1 MISFAIG
8 GAIPAISVKRS
19 RSAEFAIRIPIARLT
34 YANPVIRLDA
44 RLLKTID
51 RFTVKL
57 NAALIMRA
65 RILPANTPPAKP
77 IAPKMLI
84 NSKNSE
90 KSRRKLNKE
99 DSMKS
104 SAVERLNNC
113 LYIIIESENG
123 RKCEQELALS

>member
-19 RSAEFAIRIPIARLT
+19 RRAEFPIRIPIARLT

-57 NAALIMRA
+57 KAALITRA
-65 RILPANTPPAKP
+65 RILPASTPPAKP

-84 NSKNSE
+84 NNINSA

-99 DSMKS
+99 DRMKR
-104 SAVERLNNC
+104 SAVERLNIC
-113 LYIIIESENG
+113 L
-123 RKCEQELALS
+123 